1 MPKRAVPLWL
11 RPVLAGIGVAL
22 LWPNDPVVHLA
33 GAAALARIH
42 GLEPAV
48 HAAQAAPRGVEP
60 AGAACRGPSALLA
73 FARPIRTHQ
82 GGPGRWTLTGEYRI
96 GAPREKVW
104 EALNDPEVLKQSI
117 PGCEEIEKTGEN
129 EMAAKVT
136 AKVGPVKAKF
146 AGQVTLSDMNP
157 PESYTISGE
166 GKGGAAGFA
175 KGSAKVHLTPDGDE
189 TIMKYEVHASVGGKL
204 AQLGRPTDRTARRRR
219 WPTSSSPIS
228 GRSSAS
234 PRRPNPRR
242 AVTG

>member
-1 MPKRAVPLWL
+1 M
-11 RPVLAGIGVAL
+11 
-22 LWPNDPVVHLA
+22 
-33 GAAALARIH
+33 
-42 GLEPAV
+42 
-48 HAAQAAPRGVEP
+48 
-60 AGAACRGPSALLA
+60 
-73 FARPIRTHQ
+73 
-82 GGPGRWTLTGEYRI
+82 TGEYRI

-189 TIMKYEVHASVGGKL
+189 TNHEYEVHAASAARLCARWAAGLIDG
-204 AQLGRPTDRTARRRR
+204 TAEEG
-219 WPTSSSPIS
+219 WPTSKFANFPGDAFSSPS
-228 GRSSAS
+228 DGPKPAGGAWGRRRTGT
-234 PRRPNPRR
+234 PRAGRRGPPAPATCVPAPAPAPARPPPDAAPR
-242 AVTG
+242 